1 MKIEDTRPV
10 SGARAAAARKAEAA
24 SVVGAPEAAPSIGDF
39 ISIAGIADGELTP
52 KVRAS
57 IMILLQE
64 VDRLRREIEDN
75 KSRISFL
82 ERLADQDSLVPV
94 SNRRAFVREL
104 SRQMSFAERYG
115 TASTVVYF
123 DINGLKRIND
133 THGHAAGDAAIR
145 HVAEALVRNVR
156 ESDIVGRLGGD
167 EFGVILTNADRVVA
181 SEKAAFL
188 AAEIQAR
195 PLDWEGKRLKLDVAH
210 GAYTFKGGDDVSKAL
225 DEADRDMYARK
236 QGTKGVA

>member
-1 MKIEDTRPV
+1 MKIESSRPV
-10 SGARAAAARKAEAA
+10 SGARAVRKSAATSAA
-24 SVVGAPEAAPSIGDF
+24 TAPEAARTIGDF
-39 ISIAGIADGELTP
+39 LSIGGIPEGELTP

-64 VDRLRREIEDN
+64 VDRLRREIEDD
-75 KSRISFL
+75 KSRITYL
-82 ERLADQDSLVPV
+82 EQLADQDSLVPV
-94 SNRRAFVREL
+94 ANRRAFVREL

-123 DINGLKRIND
+123 DINGLKGIND

-156 ESDIVGRLGGD
+156 ESDTVGRLGGD
-167 EFGVILTNADRVVA
+167 EFGVILTNADREVA
-181 SEKAAFL
+181 GEKAAFL
-188 AAEIQAR
+188 AAEIEAR
-195 PLDWEGKRLKLDVAH
+195 PMEWEGKNLRLYIAH

-236 QGTKGVA
+236 QGTKGTA

>member
-1 MKIEDTRPV
+1 MKIEDSRPV
-10 SGARAAAARKAEAA
+10 SRARTASKPAATSAAP
-24 SVVGAPEAAPSIGDF
+24 APEAARKINDF
-39 ISIAGIADGELTP
+39 ISVAGIPEGELTP

-64 VDRLRREIEDN
+64 VDSLRQEIEGN
-75 KSRISFL
+75 KSRISYL
-82 ERLADQDSLVPV
+82 EQLADQDSLVPV

-123 DINGLKRIND
+123 DINGLKIIND

-181 SEKAAFL
+181 SEKAMFL
-188 AAEIQAR
+188 AADIEAR
-195 PLDWEGKRLKLDVAH
+195 PMEWEGKQLKLDVAH

-236 QGTKGVA
+236 QGAKGTA

>member
-1 MKIEDTRPV
+1 MKIEDSRPV
-10 SGARAAAARKAEAA
+10 SRTRAAAKPAAVSAATGLEAA
-24 SVVGAPEAAPSIGDF
+24 ASIGDF
-39 ISIAGIADGELTP
+39 ISVAGIPDGELTP

-57 IMILLQE
+57 ILILLGE
-64 VDRLRREIEDN
+64 VDRLRRQIDEN
-75 KSRISFL
+75 KTRISYL
-82 ERLADQDSLVPV
+82 EQLADQDSLVPV

-123 DINGLKRIND
+123 DINGLKIIND

-181 SEKAAFL
+181 GEKAALL
-188 AAEIQAR
+188 AADIEAR
-195 PLDWEGKRLKLDVAH
+195 PMEWEGKSLRLFIAH

-236 QGTKGVA
+236 QSSKGAA

>member
-1 MKIEDTRPV
+1 MKIEDSRPV
-10 SGARAAAARKAEAA
+10 SRARTAPKSAAVSAAT
-24 SVVGAPEAAPSIGDF
+24 APEAANSIGDF
-39 ISIAGIADGELTP
+39 ISVAGIPDGELTP

-57 IMILLQE
+57 ILILLGE
-64 VDRLRREIEDN
+64 VDRLRRQVDEN
-75 KSRISFL
+75 KSRISDL
-82 ERLADQDSLVPV
+82 EQLADQDSLVPV

-123 DINGLKRIND
+123 DINGLKDIND

-181 SEKAAFL
+181 GEKAALL
-188 AAEIQAR
+188 AAEIEAR
-195 PLDWEGKRLKLDVAH
+195 PMEWEGKSLRLFIAH

-236 QGTKGVA
+236 QGTKGAA

>member
-1 MKIEDTRPV
+1 MKIEDSRPV
-10 SGARAAAARKAEAA
+10 SRTRAAPKSAAA
-24 SVVGAPEAAPSIGDF
+24 SAAPEAVASIGDF
-39 ISIAGIADGELTP
+39 ISVAGIPDGELTP

-64 VDRLRREIEDN
+64 VDRLRRELDEN
-75 KSRISFL
+75 KTRISYL
-82 ERLADQDSLVPV
+82 EQLADQDSLVPV

-123 DINGLKRIND
+123 DINGLKGIND

-156 ESDIVGRLGGD
+156 ESDTVGRLGGD
-167 EFGVILTNADRVVA
+167 EFGVILTNADREVA

-188 AAEIQAR
+188 AAEIEAR
-195 PLDWEGKRLKLDVAH
+195 PMEWEGKRLRLYIAH
-210 GAYTFKGGDDVSKAL
+210 GAYTFKGGDDVSKVL

-236 QGTKGVA
+236 QGTKGAA

>member
-1 MKIEDTRPV
+1 MKIEDSRPV
-10 SGARAAAARKAEAA
+10 SRARAAPKSAAA
-24 SVVGAPEAAPSIGDF
+24 SAAAAPEAAASIGDF
-39 ISIAGIADGELTP
+39 ISVAGIPDGELTP

-64 VDRLRREIEDN
+64 VDRLRRELEEN
-75 KSRISFL
+75 KSRISYL
-82 ERLADQDSLVPV
+82 EQLADQDSLVPV

-123 DINGLKRIND
+123 DINGLKGIND

-156 ESDIVGRLGGD
+156 ESDLVGRLGGD
-167 EFGVILTNADRVVA
+167 EFGVILTNADREVA

-188 AAEIQAR
+188 AAEIEAR
-195 PLDWEGKRLKLDVAH
+195 PMEWEGKRLRLYIAH

-236 QGTKGVA
+236 QGTKGAA

>member
-10 SGARAAAARKAEAA
+10 SRARGVAGRKAEETSAA
-24 SVVGAPEAAPSIGDF
+24 PAPEAASSIGEF
-39 ISIAGIADGELTP
+39 ITIAGIPEGELTP

-57 IMILLQE
+57 IMTLLQE
-64 VDRLRREIEDN
+64 VDRLRRELDDN
-75 KSRISFL
+75 KSRISYL
-82 ERLADQDSLVPV
+82 EHLADQDSLVPV
-94 SNRRAFVREL
+94 ANRRAFVREL

-123 DINGLKRIND
+123 DINGLKVIND
-133 THGHAAGDAAIR
+133 TYGHAAGDAAIR

-167 EFGVILTNADRVVA
+167 EFGVILTNADRDVA
-181 SEKAAFL
+181 SDKATFL
-188 AAEIQAR
+188 VADIQAR
-195 PLDWEGKRLKLDVAH
+195 PMEWEGKRLKLDVAH

-236 QGTKGVA
+236 KGAKGAA